1 MPAMRKYQV
10 QVMLESSNKPGP
22 KDQDNLNTRG
32 CAYYDTSSCYK
43 IVMDKTMKR
52 ILYIIIIALFPA
64 ATAWAAVGDTFT
76 ENNLKYKV
84 TGEAP
89 KTADVTGYQ
98 TKPKGNL
105 EIPATANGYTVTGI
119 AKNAFRNCTGLK
131 SVVIAEGITTIGEG
145 AFGYCDGM
153 TSVSIPEGVTTIG
166 KNAFYDCEALTSV
179 TIPNSVTSIGNG
191 AFSFNL
197 GLESVT
203 IPEGVTSIGNEA
215 FSGCYVLTEVSIPA
229 SVTSIGSKAFE
240 SCKALTEVNIYA
252 NKLTGYG
259 SDAFKNANASLEI
272 NVFSDNVAAFQKGW
286 ADYSSQIAAFTHEDL
301 TVTGVTANQN
311 PGETSEYWVTYYHP
325 AANTKITSDDV
336 EIYIATLAEENGYV
350 NLTQVEGNII
360 KAGQAVMLKAA
371 SADALA
377 MELTPDAATGD
388 YNGNDLK
395 GGSTVA
401 TDKVAYTLAAKNG
414 RMGFY
419 KFAGSALNPGKAH
432 LELPSLAASVHEFI
446 ALDEETVTSIN
457 VNVNDNPNDD
467 AWYDLNGSRVQK
479 FKGSSINGKPST
491 VNGKPRIYIH
501 NGRKEAVR

>member
-1 MPAMRKYQV
+1 
-10 QVMLESSNKPGP
+10 
-22 KDQDNLNTRG
+22 
-32 CAYYDTSSCYK
+32 
-43 IVMDKTMKR
+43 MKR
-52 ILYIIIIALFPA
+52 KLYIILLWLFPVV
-64 ATAWAAVGDTFT
+64 TAWAAVGDTFT
-76 ENNLKYKV
+76 SNNLRYKV
-84 TGEAP
+84 TGETP
-89 KTADVTGYQ
+89 KTVELTGYS
-98 TKPKGNL
+98 TKPTGEL
-105 EIPATANGYTVTGI
+105 EIPATVNGY
-119 AKNAFRNCTGLK
+119 A
-131 SVVIAEGITTIGEG
+131 
-145 AFGYCDGM
+145 
-153 TSVSIPEGVTTIG
+153 
-166 KNAFYDCEALTSV
+166 
-179 TIPNSVTSIGNG
+179 VTSIGNDALSSCKRLTSVVIPGCVTNIGYGVFGYCSRLTSVYIPESVTSISDNLFFACLALTDVNIPSTVKSIGIG
-191 AFSFNL
+191 AFSSCV
-197 GLESVT
+197 GLESIV
-203 IPEGVTSIGNEA
+203 IPDGVTSIGREA
-215 FSGCYVLTEVSIPA
+215 FSGCEVLKEISIPS

-240 SCKALTEVNIYA
+240 SCEKLNTVNIYA
-252 NKLTGYG
+252 KSLTTYG
-259 SDAFKNANASLEI
+259 ADAFKYAYSGMEI

-286 ADYSSQIAAFTHEDL
+286 ADYSSKIAAFTPEDL
-301 TVTGVTANQN
+301 TVNGVKANQN

-325 AANTKITSDDV
+325 AANTKINTTDV

-377 MELTPDAATGD
+377 MELTPDAATGN
-388 YNGNDLK
+388 YSGNDLK

-432 LELPSLAASVHEFI
+432 LELPSLSASVHEFI
-446 ALDEETVTSIN
+446 ALDEETVTSINVN

-501 NGRKEAVR
+501 NGRKEVVR